1 MIFQQILNEEAG
13 CLSYLIGCGQ
23 AGEAAVVDPARDR
36 VDEYVALARR
46 KGLTVTHVFDTHLHA
61 DHISGNQA
69 LADRT
74 GARIL
79 LHPAADA
86 AFPTT
91 PIEDEQ
97 EILIGNVAFRVLHTP
112 GHTPESVALLV
123 TDRSRGEEPWF
134 VLTGDTLFVGDVGRP
149 DFGGERAAAA
159 LYQSLTRRLLTLP
172 DSVEVYPAHGAGS
185 ACGRAM
191 SSKTATTIGFERR
204 FNLAL
209 RAADEAA
216 FVQALMTGLP
226 PKPPNFDRIISR
238 NRSRALPP
246 SGEPRA
252 LSAAQVRELM
262 GKGATAV
269 DIRTAAEFGEGHI
282 PGALNVWIDS
292 PQFANRVGL
301 FAPGDRPLVLVA
313 GGPTDLTRA
322 VQGLGRIGLD
332 EIAGH
337 LQWGMGDWKSQG
349 LPVEQVPQISVH
361 DLATMKEEQGDL
373 LIVDVREPFEWDEG
387 HIEGAM
393 HLPMGEAVRR
403 LAEVPT
409 GRPTAVVCAGG
420 LRSSLVISALAREG
434 VAARWYNVAGGMG
447 MWTRAGYPT
456 ARSGGIQTRT

>member
-69 LADRT
+69 LADKT

-79 LHPAADA
+79 MHPAADA

-91 PIEDEQ
+91 PIEDGGEVH
-97 EILIGNVAFRVLHTP
+97 IGNVAFRVLHTP
-112 GHTPESVALLV
+112 GHTPESVSLLV

-149 DFGGERAAAA
+149 DFGGERAAAT

-191 SSKTATTIGFERR
+191 SSKTTTTIGFERR

-209 RAADEAA
+209 RAADEAS
-216 FVQALMTGLP
+216 FVRALMTGLP
-226 PKPPNFDRIISR
+226 AKPPNFDRIIAR
-238 NRSRALPP
+238 NRSRALPL

-252 LSAAQVRELM
+252 LAAAQVRELV
-262 GKGATAV
+262 GKGATVV
-269 DIRTAAEFGEGHI
+269 DIRTAAEFGEGHV

-301 FAPGDRPLVLVA
+301 FAPADRPLVLVA
-313 GGPTDLTRA
+313 GGPTDLARA

-349 LPVEQVPQISVH
+349 LPVGQVPQISVH
-361 DLATMKEEQGDL
+361 DLATMKEEQADL

-387 HIEGAM
+387 HIEGAW

-403 LAEVPT
+403 LAELPT

-434 VAARWYNVAGGMG
+434 MAARWYNVAGGMG
-447 MWTRAGYPT
+447 MWLRAGHPT
-456 ARSGGIQTRT
+456 VKTGGTQIRA